1 MRQAVDVCTQ
11 QTNDRARRAGEPSNL
26 LLTAV
31 EINKHTHTYK
41 PMKRVKLCRLLWE
54 EQTQVAKAFASYA
67 LTMGC
72 RAFGDRGLPQVYDDR
87 DFHGDF
93 PIGDA
98 FPLET
103 DERGESRDGVES
115 PAGDGESLDTDE
127 VVPDENDLT

>member
-1 MRQAVDVCTQ
+1 
-11 QTNDRARRAGEPSNL
+11 
-26 LLTAV
+26 
-31 EINKHTHTYK
+31 
-41 PMKRVKLCRLLWE
+41 MKRVKLCRLLWE

-67 LTMGC
+67 LTMG
-72 RAFGDRGLPQVYDDR
+72 RWAFGDRGLPQVYDDR

-103 DERGESRDGVES
+103 DDRGESRDGVES